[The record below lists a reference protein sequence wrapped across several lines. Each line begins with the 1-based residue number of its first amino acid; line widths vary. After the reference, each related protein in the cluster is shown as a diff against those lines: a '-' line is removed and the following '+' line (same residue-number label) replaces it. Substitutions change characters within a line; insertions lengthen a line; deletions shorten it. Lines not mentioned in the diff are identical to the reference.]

1 MYRSWRKRATALLLA
16 LLVMVGLFLGWTSF
30 NYSSQM
36 RITVDE
42 ENARSAALWANMT
55 EARLGAV
62 YEHIYE
68 LLIALYNNTELRRD
82 TPIMDVRTRT
92 RILDMMSDKLLASDN
107 SDAFF
112 VLDTQNDYFL
122 FSAKNS
128 LPVATVLQLK
138 AFAHD
143 SGPELSRHFGDRSWL
158 IRAIGSG
165 AWFTKSVRL
174 GKYVVGAFSSS
185 GHYMAEQTVNIIGN
199 DSACLLDD
207 GERLYFFGGDEDIS
221 ASLDPDTLRYE
232 RPRSVSVVS
241 APLPLLDGAVYI
253 TSHAGSVFEGNST
266 MAVLLLIDAAVCLL
280 LVIHLLFLLRQKV
293 GKPTVELIEANRRL
307 AAGETD
313 TRLDAAGAGSREF
326 EALFDSFNDMAEQI
340 VTLRIEAYDM
350 KLAEEENKLTMLRAQ
365 LKPHTFLNA
374 ITTISNMTYSNAPE
388 EIRAYIADFAKF
400 VRYMLKT
407 SSPWTTVEEELKNIR
422 SYLNMQERRS
432 PNSIRFIAE
441 CAPEAAG
448 AKIPYLLLFTLV
460 ENSIKHAMTLYTP
473 MDLRIGCENFADGDF
488 RGVRLVVEDNG
499 EGFPPE
505 VIEKFLGEPDDP
517 VFTKEHLGLSNVR
530 YTLNLVYHR
539 RDLLRL
545 GNRSEGG
552 ARVEIRIPEEEEE
565 ETDEAADL

>member
-1 MYRSWRKRATALLLA
+1 MRRSWRDRAAALLLA

-36 RITVDE
+36 RKTVDE

-55 EARLGAV
+55 EARLGTV

-68 LLIALYNNTELRRD
+68 LLIALYNNTELRAD
-82 TPIMDVRTRT
+82 TPVMNLRART
-92 RILDMMSDKLLASDN
+92 RIVDMMSDKLIASDY

-122 FSAKNS
+122 FSAKKNM
-128 LPVATVLQLK
+128 PVATVLQLK

-143 SGPELSRHFGDRSWL
+143 SAPEISLHFGDRSWV
-158 IRAIGSG
+158 IRRIGSG
-165 AWFTKSVRL
+165 TWFLKSVRL
-174 GKYVVGAFSSS
+174 GKYVVGAFSTA
-185 GHYMAEQTVNIIGN
+185 GHYMAEQTVSIFGM

-207 GERLYFFGGDEDIS
+207 GEQLYFFGGDEDIS
-221 ASLDPDTLRYE
+221 GTLDPDTLRRE

-241 APLPLLDGAVYI
+241 APLPLLDGTVYI
-253 TSHAGSVFEGNST
+253 TSHAGSVFNGNSPT
-266 MAVLLLIDAAVCLL
+266 AILLLIDAAVCLL
-280 LVIHLLFLLRQKV
+280 LVLYLLFLLRRKV
-293 GKPTVELIEANRRL
+293 ARPTAELMEANRRL
-307 AAGETD
+307 ADGD
-313 TRLDAAGAGSREF
+313 TGYRLDTANAGSREF

-350 KLAEEENKLTMLRAQ
+350 RLAEEENKLTMLRAQ

-407 SSPWTTVEEELKNIR
+407 SSPWTTVEEEIKNIR

-432 PNSIRFIAE
+432 PNCIRFTAE
-441 CAPEAAG
+441 CAPETAG
-448 AKIPYLLLFTLV
+448 AQIPYLLLFTLV
-460 ENSIKHAMTLYTP
+460 ENSIKHAMTLYAP
-473 MDLRIGCENFADGDF
+473 MELRIGCERIADADF
-488 RGVRLVVEDNG
+488 TGARLVVEDNG
-499 EGFPPE
+499 DGFPPE
-505 VIEKFLGEPDDP
+505 VIEKFAGELDDP

-545 GNRSEGG
+545 SNRSGGG
-552 ARVEIRIPEEEEE
+552 ARVEIRIPEVPN
-565 ETDEAADL
+565 DEASDL